1 MKYFNIAVLALLLS
15 ACTQF
20 EKKFSIVPGHQLTCA
35 PSDSLGCAGW
45 NTKED

>member
-20 EKKFSIVPGHQLTCA
+20 EQKLGVSEHQLTCA

-45 NTKED
+45 KTKED